1 MHRLNS
7 MVWMLA
13 SAAAAVCAGLTVT
26 LADASEQQPA
36 AGDVRWS
43 AEEKTVLATL
53 SLKRLPPVPVDPSN
67 AMEQRLP
74 AIELGRRLF
83 SDARISRNGAVS
95 CASCHDPAKQFQDG
109 LPVSQGVGTGS
120 RRAMPIVGAGHGPWL
135 FWDGRKDSLWSQA
148 LGPLEDAVEH
158 GTNRTRVAHLV
169 NRNYRSDYEAI
180 FGALPRLDGL
190 PGDAGPKGNAIE
202 QAAWTA
208 IDARRRE
215 DVSRVFSN
223 IGKAIAAYEKSLQHT
238 PTRLDRYV
246 DAVMRSDPAARG
258 MLRADEARG
267 LRLFIGKAQCVSC
280 HNGPLFSDQQFH
292 NTGVP
297 PRDATRPDR
306 GRAAATAAVRS
317 DEFNCLGPFSD
328 ARPEQCQELRFM
340 VTDDPALEG
349 AFKTPG
355 LRGVADRAPYMH
367 AGQFATLEQV
377 VRHYVA
383 APHAAVG
390 HSELT
395 HRHAGAAPGKH
406 AERAPIELSDAEI
419 ADLVGFLGT
428 LSADPPSA
436 AAAPPPPRGED
447 GRASTRKGPEGCAE
461 AACCDR
467 PHLGHMDLPQSDGG
481 TTTVFYPTEA
491 TEAPVRR
498 GPFQLSWA
506 GDAKPR
512 RGNGRLVVVS
522 HGSGGSP
529 WVHADLAR
537 VLVERG
543 FTVALPQHAG
553 VNYQD
558 PSEPGPTS
566 WARRPIEISQAID
579 RVAADDR
586 LAPFLRL
593 DAVGVFGGSAGGHT
607 ALSLAGGQWSPSRF
621 RDHCLQNIE
630 QDFSSCVGFITL
642 RRGDVL
648 DAIKTWAAKL
658 VIRLRFSDDKPQ
670 RHTDPRIG
678 AAIAMVPFAADFDSE
693 SLRRPVVPLGL
704 VIADQDIN
712 QVPRFHV
719 EAVQAACEPRCQVL
733 ARLAQGGHGAMLS
746 PLPPLEPGSVADRLL
761 GDPPRF
767 DRATEI
773 PPLHAAIAEFF
784 LQRLGPAR

>member
-1 MHRLNS
+1 MRRLDS
-7 MVWMLA
+7 MVWTLA
-13 SAAAAVCAGLTVT
+13 SAAAAVFAALSVT

-36 AGDVRWS
+36 AGAVRWS
-43 AEEKTVLATL
+43 AEEKSVLGSL
-53 SLKRLPPVPVDPSN
+53 SLKQLPPAPVDPSN
-67 AMEQRLP
+67 AVEQRP
-74 AIELGRRLF
+74 AAIELGRRLF
-83 SDARISRNGAVS
+83 TDTRLSRNGAVS
-95 CASCHDPAKQFQDG
+95 CATCHDPAKQFQDG

-120 RRAMPIVGAGHGPWL
+120 RRAMPIVGAGDGPWL

-158 GTNRTRVAHLV
+158 GTNRSRVAHLV
-169 NRNYRSDYEAI
+169 SANHRSDYEAI

-190 PGDAGPKGNAIE
+190 PGDASPKGHAAE

-223 IGKAIAAYEKSLQHT
+223 IGKAIAAYEKSLQHR
-238 PTRLDRYV
+238 PTRLDGYI
-246 DAVMRSDPAARG
+246 DAVLRGDAAARG
-258 MLRADEARG
+258 LLRADEARG

-297 PRDATRPDR
+297 PRDAARPDR
-306 GRAAATAAVRS
+306 GRAAATAAVRG

-340 VTDDPALEG
+340 VTDGPALEA

-395 HRHAGAAPGKH
+395 HRHAGAAPAKH

-419 ADLVGFLGT
+419 ADLVSFLGT
-428 LSADPPSA
+428 LSEAQPSA
-436 AAAPPPPRGED
+436 APPLPRVEGPRAP
-447 GRASTRKGPEGCAE
+447 ARKEPEGCDD
-461 AACCDR
+461 AACRDR
-467 PHLGHMDLPQSDGG
+467 PRLGQMDLPQSDGG
-481 TTTVFYPTEA
+481 TTSVFYPTEA
-491 TEAPVRR
+491 AEAPLRR

-506 GDAKPR
+506 QDAKPR
-512 RGNGRLVVVS
+512 RGNGRLVVIS

-529 WVHADLAR
+529 WVHVDLAR
-537 VLVERG
+537 VMVERG

-553 VNYQD
+553 DNFQD
-558 PSEPGPTS
+558 PSEPGPPS
-566 WARRPIEISQAID
+566 WARRPIEVSQAID
-579 RVAADDR
+579 RVAADGR
-586 LAPFLRL
+586 LAPLLRL

-607 ALSLAGGQWSPSRF
+607 ALSLAGGAWSPSRF

-642 RRGDVL
+642 RRGDGL
-648 DAIKTWAAKL
+648 DAIKTWAARL
-658 VIRLRFSDDKPQ
+658 VVRLRFSDDTPQ

-678 AAIAMVPFAADFDSE
+678 AAIVMVPFAADFDFE
-693 SLRRPVVPLGL
+693 SLRQPVVPLGL

-719 EAVQAACEPRCQVL
+719 EAVRAACEPRCEVL
-733 ARLAQGGHGAMLS
+733 ARLPEAGHGAMLS
-746 PLPPLEPGSVADRLL
+746 PLPPLESGSVAERLL

-767 DRATEI
+767 DRMAAL

-784 LQRLGPAR
+784 VQRLGPAR